1 MLMNCIPYLGHHI
14 SHGIPVFSSDVVVIS
29 APSSISPF
37 GPNPFPRTGGRV
49 ATRECGTH
57 HKRVQSAV
65 IFAVKTLARL
75 SPVASVSLSEAR
87 GTVLLGIF
95 ESHTKVRGPSDR
107 VDPNWELDRT
117 KASSGL
123 PPGHPKPAG

>member
-14 SHGIPVFSSDVVVIS
+14 SLGTPVFSSDVVVIS

-65 IFAVKTLARL
+65 IFAVKTLARQ

-95 ESHTKVRGPSDR
+95 ESHTK
-107 VDPNWELDRT
+107 
-117 KASSGL
+117 
-123 PPGHPKPAG
+123 